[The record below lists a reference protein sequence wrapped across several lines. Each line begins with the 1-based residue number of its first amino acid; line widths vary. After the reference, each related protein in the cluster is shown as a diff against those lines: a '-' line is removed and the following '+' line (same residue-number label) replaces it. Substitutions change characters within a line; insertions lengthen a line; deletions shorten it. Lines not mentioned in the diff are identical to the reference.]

1 MGKMC
6 LESRE
11 TMHFR
16 AGTVCVWEAP
26 VLLVL
31 RELLSGFSMKCTRND
46 SKYYILL

>member
-1 MGKMC
+1 MC

-26 VLLVL
+26 VLLVFVK
-31 RELLSGFSMKCTRND
+31 LLSGECMECTQNA
-46 SKYYILL
+46 SKH